1 MQWVGSYILLT
12 LYATAKDIVQFCMR
26 ATPGPHDNGLA
37 VRTGGDLP
45 GYTVEKHVLHQV
57 TALKL
62 FFFKSGV
69 HCVQYGLLLI

>member
-1 MQWVGSYILLT
+1 MQWGSYILLT

-45 GYTVEKHVLHQV
+45 GYTVEKRVLHQV
-57 TALKL
+57 TALKFFL
-62 FFFKSGV
+62 FLKRGV
-69 HCVQYGLLLI
+69 WFIVCSMVCC